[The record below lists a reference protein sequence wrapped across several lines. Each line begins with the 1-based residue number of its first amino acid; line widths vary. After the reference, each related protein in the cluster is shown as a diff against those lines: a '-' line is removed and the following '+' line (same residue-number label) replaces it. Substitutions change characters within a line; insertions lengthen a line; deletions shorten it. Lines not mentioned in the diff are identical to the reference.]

1 MPIDFPDSPEIND
14 VFTVADR
21 SWKWTGLVWES
32 VTTVSDTGGGAEYT
46 AGTNISLE
54 DDEISVIDSPIFSTV
69 ILTATTEANLTST
82 AHAFQIGASSGVNL
96 VADGNE
102 IAARNN
108 NVASQLNLNPEGGN
122 VSIGNATSVVTSVG
136 PLTTSQGITNPQ
148 QKNALVASGYN
159 SASGLFAQT
168 SRVIMTSTNTTSANP
183 TTRPDGTALV
193 IGDVWIDFQ

>member
-69 ILTATTEANLTST
+69 RLTATTEANLTST

-168 SRVIMTSTNTTSANP
+168 SRVIMTSTSTTSANP

>member
-183 TTRPDGTALV
+183 TTRTDGTALV